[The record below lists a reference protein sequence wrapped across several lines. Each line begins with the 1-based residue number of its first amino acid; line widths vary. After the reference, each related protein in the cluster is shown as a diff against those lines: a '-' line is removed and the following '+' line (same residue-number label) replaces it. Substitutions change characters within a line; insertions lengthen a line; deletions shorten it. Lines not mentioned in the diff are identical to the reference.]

1 VLPAN
6 VIVLEKDVDELKLRG
21 PKNRF
26 VPSNKGAP
34 ELLLEKVVPPDP
46 KTAGEVIVVI
56 HLVASDCGAPKI
68 SVRIIGA
75 IPPWPIAASWVE
87 VHTPLFMVPADVAT
101 TSLPDG
107 AIVTT
112 IAARAPP
119 AVTKPAINTNTERK
133 RLTATSKQY
142 R

>member
-1 VLPAN
+1 MPLICN
-6 VIVLEKDVDELKLRG
+6 GLFDLQDR
-21 PKNRF
+21 
-26 VPSNKGAP
+26 
-34 ELLLEKVVPPDP
+34 
-46 KTAGEVIVVI
+46 
-56 HLVASDCGAPKI
+56 
-68 SVRIIGA
+68 
-75 IPPWPIAASWVE
+75 
-87 VHTPLFMVPADVAT
+87 LFMVPADVAT